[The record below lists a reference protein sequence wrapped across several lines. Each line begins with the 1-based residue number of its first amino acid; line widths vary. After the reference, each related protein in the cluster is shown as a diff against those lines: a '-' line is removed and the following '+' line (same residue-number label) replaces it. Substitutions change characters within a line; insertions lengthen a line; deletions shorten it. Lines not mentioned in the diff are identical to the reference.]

1 MSSRKKL
8 ALKTWHAVLG
18 AVMGTAVLLFV
29 AFNVA
34 IGDKTID
41 RVVPHLYGVEDEQFV
56 RTMSVMLGPPIVNGN
71 RTTTLVNG
79 DQIFPAILETLR
91 SARRTITFEMYI
103 YWSGR
108 IGKEFADVLA
118 ERARAGVKVHVLI
131 DGLGSGKIDEDFVE
145 QMKRA
150 GVEVERYNPPHP
162 LKLARL
168 NNRTH
173 RKGIVVDGAIGF
185 TGGVGIADQWLG
197 NAQSPAHWRDTH
209 FRVEGPVVAQ
219 LQAAFMDNWTEV
231 TGNVLHG
238 ADYFP
243 RLQPVGAHRAQVFT
257 SAPGGGS
264 DSMQLMYL
272 LSIASARKDIAI
284 SAAYFLPDNV
294 EIDTLVAALKR
305 GVRVRIIVPGEH
317 MDSEIVRRASRAR
330 WGDLLAAGAE
340 IYQYEPTM
348 FHCKV
353 MVVDELWTSVGSTNF
368 DNRSFAV
375 NDEANLNVYDREFA
389 RAQMQIFEAD
399 LARARR
405 ITLEEWRA
413 RPWTE
418 KLREHAAAL
427 LRSQL

>member
-1 MSSRKKL
+1 MSRSKKL
-8 ALKTWHAVLG
+8 VLKTWHAVLG
-18 AVMGTAVLLFV
+18 AVIGTAFLLFI
-29 AFNVA
+29 AFNLA

-118 ERARAGVKVHVLI
+118 ERARAGVKVHVMI
-131 DGLGSGKIDEDFVE
+131 DGVGSGKIDKEYIE

-173 RKGIVVDGAIGF
+173 RKAIVVDGAIGF
-185 TGGVGIADQWLG
+185 TGGAGIADQWLG
-197 NAQSPAHWRDTH
+197 NAQSPAQWRDTH

-284 SAAYFLPDNV
+284 SAAYFVPDNV

-317 MDSEIVRRASRAR
+317 IDSDIVRRASRAR

-375 NDEANLNVYDREFA
+375 NDEANLNIYDREFA

-405 ITLEEWRA
+405 VTLEEWRA
-413 RPWTE
+413 RPWTD
-418 KLREHAAAL
+418 KLREHAASL